1 MGERARVDQS
11 ETLATESVDGHP
23 AGSTSRGSR
32 VASALLA
39 LSRDQGGSLN
49 PYLRKHLSGHVASA
63 RTWPQL
69 AADTDVL
76 DALDISALTS
86 DVLNTSSGWNE
97 LPVEIAGTVANR
109 HLVEAHPRWFRQ
121 VAAHAGRRA
130 RSRLCARPR
139 RRRGTVTSAGHLG
152 STLRPQLGQ
161 RALVRHTGPVL
172 ALAAVPLPDGRVLL
186 ATGSGD
192 RTVRLRDPTPAR
204 RSGFP

>member
-1 MGERARVDQS
+1 MGERVRVDQS

-76 DALDISALTS
+76 DALNISALTS
-86 DVLNTSSGWNE
+86 DVPNTSSGWNE

-109 HLVEAHPRWFRQ
+109 HLVEAHPRWFRRSLRTLGDARVAGYARGREGGEGLSQ
-121 VAAHAGRRA
+121 VQVTWARRF
-130 RSRLCARPR
+130 
-139 RRRGTVTSAGHLG
+139 
-152 STLRPQLGQ
+152 
-161 RALVRHTGPVL
+161 VRNSVS
-172 ALAAVPLPDGRVLL
+172 VPLS
-186 ATGSGD
+186 A
-192 RTVRLRDPTPAR
+192 TPAR
-204 RSGFP
+204 C